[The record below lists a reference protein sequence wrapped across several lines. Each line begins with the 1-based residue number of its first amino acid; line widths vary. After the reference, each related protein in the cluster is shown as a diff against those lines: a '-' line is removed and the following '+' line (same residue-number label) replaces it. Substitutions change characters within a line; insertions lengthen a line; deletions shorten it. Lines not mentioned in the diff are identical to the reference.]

1 MEEKG
6 LEDVVVEKDTGQ
18 GPGTDDN
25 NNEDE
30 IAIIDHEVQDG
41 VTDDEFDILD
51 TEDVSEKKMIQYI
64 FKIVKDG
71 KLDKLINLQNN
82 FGEKKMKK
90 WLSSRDEKFNNPFH
104 YAAMNCDRNMME
116 WLLTN
121 IKLKVEEKGQN
132 QMVALHFAARY
143 GKLPKPLK
151 PSEVRDERLT
161 KVLILRINLQKEED
175 RTWLAVEYLLRRTSS
190 RSV

>member
-6 LEDVVVEKDTGQ
+6 LEDVVVEKDSGQ

-116 WLLTN
+116 WLLSS
-121 IKLKVEEKGQN
+121 IKLKAEERGQN

-143 GKLPKPLK
+143 GKLPKPLMQHVAYIGMSYNYVPTFLYYVCAVVFIFPLK
-151 PSEVRDERLT
+151 LT
-161 KVLILRINLQKEED
+161 YKFE
-175 RTWLAVEYLLRRTSS
+175 
-190 RSV
+190 

>member
-1 MEEKG
+1 MEDKG
-6 LEDVVVEKDTGQ
+6 LETVVVEKDAGQ
-18 GPGTDDN
+18 DQGTDD

-30 IAIIDHEVQDG
+30 IAIIGHEVQDG

-121 IKLKVEEKGQN
+121 IKLKAEERGQN

-151 PSEVRDERLT
+151 PNEVRAARPS
-161 KVLILRINLQKEED
+161 KSAR
-175 RTWLAVEYLLRRTSS
+175 
-190 RSV
+190 

>member
-1 MEEKG
+1 MEDQG
-6 LEDVVVEKDTGQ
+6 LENVVVEKDAGNGQ
-18 GPGTDDN
+18 SQGTDD

-64 FKIVKDG
+64 FKTVKDG
-71 KLDKLINLQNN
+71 KLDKLKNLQNN

-104 YAAMNCDRNMME
+104 YAAMNCDLSMMD
-116 WLLTN
+116 WLLID
-121 IKLKVEEKGQN
+121 IKLKAEERGQN

-151 PSEVRDERLT
+151 PNEVRDARLT
-161 KVLILRINLQKEED
+161 IKVLICQC
-175 RTWLAVEYLLRRTSS
+175 
-190 RSV
+190 